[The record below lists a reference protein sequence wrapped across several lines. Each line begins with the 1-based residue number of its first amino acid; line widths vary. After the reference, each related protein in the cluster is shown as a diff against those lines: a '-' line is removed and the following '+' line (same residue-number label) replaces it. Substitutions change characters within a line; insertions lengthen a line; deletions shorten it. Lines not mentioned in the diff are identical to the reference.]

1 MRMIKS
7 IAITLTIL
15 LAGCGGNESGK
26 AASTAEETTP
36 RLVVYT
42 VNYPLAYFAE
52 RIGGD
57 LVDVHFPVPAD
68 VDPAFWS
75 PDTRII
81 AGYQGAD
88 LILLNGADYAKWVQ
102 RATLH
107 ESRLVDTGAA
117 FADQLIEMKGVTTHS
132 HGPGG
137 AHEHKGW
144 AFTTWL
150 DPAMAIQQ
158 AEAITRAL
166 IALRP
171 VFEAEFNER
180 FTALADELHG
190 LDQRL
195 AAAAEDI
202 GGAPLVFS
210 HPVYQYLIRRYSLN
224 AVEVHWEPGE
234 TPAGDAWNEIEAVLE
249 EHPARWMLWESQ
261 PVETT
266 IAGLSDLGVK
276 ALVFNPVGN
285 RPHTGDFMTVM
296 AANAAAMETITP

>member
-1 MRMIKS
+1 MRTFKS
-7 IAITLTIL
+7 IVITLTVL
-15 LAGCGGNESGK
+15 LAGCGGSESGK
-26 AASTAEETTP
+26 AAPTAGETTS

-52 RIGGD
+52 RIGGE
-57 LVDVHFPVPAD
+57 LVEVHFPAPAD
-68 VDPAFWS
+68 VDPAYWS
-75 PDTRII
+75 PDAENI
-81 AGYQGAD
+81 AAYQGAG
-88 LILLNGADYAKWVQ
+88 LILLNGADYATWVQ
-102 RATLH
+102 RATLP
-107 ESRLVDTGAA
+107 ESRLVDTGVA
-117 FADQLIEMKGVTTHS
+117 FADQLIEMNGVTTHS

-150 DPAMAIQQ
+150 DPTLATEQ

-171 VFEAEFNER
+171 VGEAEFNQR
-180 FTALADELHG
+180 FATLSDDLRG

-210 HPVYQYLIRRYSLN
+210 HPVYQYLIRRYNLN
-224 AVEVHWEPGE
+224 AVEVHWEPDE
-234 TPAGDAWNEIEAVLE
+234 TPDGDAWKELEAILE

-285 RPHTGDFMTVM
+285 RPHAGDFMTVM
-296 AANAAAMETITP
+296 AANAAALESIR

>member
-1 MRMIKS
+1 MRTLKS
-7 IAITLTIL
+7 ILITLTVL
-15 LAGCGGNESGK
+15 LAGCGGGESGK
-26 AASTAEETTP
+26 TAPMAEETTP
-36 RLVVYT
+36 PLVVYT
-42 VNYPLAYFAE
+42 VNYPLAYFAQ
-52 RIGGD
+52 RVGGE
-57 LVDVHFPVPAD
+57 LLEVHFPAPAD

-75 PDTRII
+75 PDTDII
-81 AGYQGAD
+81 AAYQGAD

-102 RATLH
+102 RATLP
-107 ESRLVDTGAA
+107 ESRIVDTGAA

-158 AEAITRAL
+158 AEAITRTL
-166 IALRP
+166 ITRRP

-180 FTALADELHG
+180 FTSLSDELQG

-195 AAAAEDI
+195 AAAAEEI

-210 HPVYQYLIRRYSLN
+210 HPVYQYLIRRYGLN
-224 AVEVHWEPGE
+224 AVEVHWEPDE
-234 TPAGDAWNEIEAVLE
+234 VPDGDDWKNFEAILK
-249 EHPARWMLWESQ
+249 EHPAHWMLWESH
-261 PVETT
+261 PAETT
-266 IAGLSDLGVK
+266 VAGLSDLGIK
-276 ALVFNPVGN
+276 ALVFNPAGN

-296 AANAAAMETITP
+296 AANAAALESIR